1 MVIVKC
7 QAIWSGFQGAP
18 GYTNMYAISDGDA
31 PAAANA
37 LGTRMRAFFSA
48 CAVMIPT
55 RAHVKVQ
62 RAYQVLEAT
71 NGHIT
76 SEGNLTTDPADVVG
90 GSGLAYSGASG
101 AAINWET
108 GLYNALGHRVRGR
121 TYLVPLSNVYEDN
134 GTLASVSIAAIEAAA
149 ANLLGGLGGIGVF
162 TRPTTPG
169 GSDGNFRLAVSARV
183 SDKAAI
189 LRSRRD

>member
-37 LGTRMRAFFSA
+37 LGTRMRTFFQA
-48 CAVMIPT
+48 CAVMLPAVAT
-55 RAHVKVQ
+55 VKVQ

-71 NGHIT
+71 TGNIT
-76 SEGNLTTDPADVVG
+76 SEGNLTADPAVVT
-90 GSGLAYSGASG
+90 GSSSVAYSGASG

-108 GLYNALGHRVRGR
+108 GLYNAAGHRVRGR
-121 TYLVPLSNVYEDN
+121 TYLVPLSNVYEPN
-134 GTLASVSIAAIEAAA
+134 GTLATVSSAAIEAAA

-162 TRPTTPG
+162 TRPSTPT

-183 SDKAAI
+183 SDKAAV